1 MYTSCNAL
9 LWATARRI
17 TIQYLFKKNLLWKEE
32 SLGWF
37 ASLPQ
42 GLHHLFFLLL
52 KKNEL
57 QNIIIS
63 IIDLYT
69 FYTKEENIDGNYEEI
84 YTKSTK
90 NKH

>member
-1 MYTSCNAL
+1 MSNCTTDYHTVPIQEKPSLKRRKSWLVCQF
-9 LWATARRI
+9 AT
-17 TIQYLFKKNLLWKEE
+17 
-32 SLGWF
+32 
-37 ASLPQ
+37 
-42 GLHHLFFLLL
+42 GLHHLFFFLL